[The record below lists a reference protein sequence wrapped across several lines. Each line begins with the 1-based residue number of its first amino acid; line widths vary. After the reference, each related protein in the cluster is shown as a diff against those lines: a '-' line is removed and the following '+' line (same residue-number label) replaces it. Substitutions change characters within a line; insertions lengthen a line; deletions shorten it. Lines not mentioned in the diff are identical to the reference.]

1 MRLDTK
7 ENNDKANTESALPL
21 QRQVII
27 IALTANVLF
36 LNLYA
41 KQI

>member
-1 MRLDTK
+1 MRLNTK

-36 LNLYA
+36 LNLYV

>member
-41 KQI
+41 NQI